1 LETWF
6 SPLYDELIRFNPD
19 NPAEAKAKFPALYK
33 TILNELPWTEFVSA
47 RASANK
53 VMAHIVEKM
62 TRNIENGVCYFNI
75 HALGEHNVKK
85 VMLILPEIQKQTGA
99 RAVKID
105 QDPSRI
111 FVRLEMP
118 PQISN

>member
-6 SPLYDELIRFNPD
+6 SPLYDELIRFNPA

-33 TILNELPWTEFVSA
+33 IILNELPWTEFVSA

-62 TRNIENGVCYFNI
+62 TRSIENGVRYFNI

-105 QDPSRI
+105 QDPFRV